1 MVYKNMNK
9 LEREV
14 SSLSF
19 GEFDKLSQE
28 DMDWVESNS
37 MKYFPLERRNYSEN
51 GRFRGVLAAYF
62 VFYQRIG
69 DWQVIRFIM
78 ARERY
83 NQPISYFE
91 PIRYWL
97 NREGEYVLEMKRRN
111 GMLYCDSWAEDSELE
126 IRRTQNVQLLYL
138 AWTDK
143 FFKVKSLIPEL
154 ERDNYK
160 EPYGSPLMYTR
171 ELLTDGHLEMLHRME
186 LPFLANKYYNLS
198 DNEREDYWTAIRIAL
213 RHRYPLKKREDVDMW
228 WDMIKMEKRVGVDL
242 HNPHFVAPDNL
253 KQMHDAFVTRE
264 RNVMDRRNREAQI
277 KRENEKYNR
286 VKRGENT
293 YKKSKAKWLGINFS
307 NDLFDAHVLQSI
319 EEFKDEGIKMCHCVF
334 SCEYYKRKDS
344 VILSIRDKKGKRIET
359 AEVNIKKFYIA
370 QQYGKHDVFSEWHE
384 DIKNFINDNMWRFKQ
399 ASMERRAV

>member
-1 MVYKNMNK
+1 MNK

-37 MKYFPLERRNYSEN
+37 MKYFHLERRNYSEN
-51 GRFRGVLAAYF
+51 GRYRGVLAAYF

-78 ARERY
+78 AKERY
-83 NQPISYFE
+83 NQPIIYFE
-91 PIRYWL
+91 PVRYWI
-97 NREGEYVLEMKRRN
+97 NRDGNYVMEMKQRMPLR
-111 GMLYCDSWAEDSELE
+111 YCDCWIEDSELT
-126 IRRTQNVQLLYL
+126 IRRTKTMMLRYL
-138 AWTDK
+138 DWTQD
-143 FFKVKSLIPEL
+143 FHKVKSLIPEL
-154 ERDNYK
+154 KRDNFTM
-160 EPYGSPLMYTR
+160 PYGCPLPYTIQ
-171 ELLTDGHLEMLHRME
+171 LLTDGHLEMLHHMG
-186 LPFLANKYYNLS
+186 LKYLANKYYNLHFQQ
-198 DNEREDYWTAIRIAL
+198 EQYWTAIRIAL
-213 RHRYPLKKREDVDMW
+213 RHHYPLNTEREVDTW
-228 WDMIKMEKRVGVDL
+228 WDMIKMEISVGVDL

-319 EEFKDEGIKMCHCVF
+319 EEFKDEGIAMCHCVF

-370 QQYGKHDVFSEWHE
+370 QQYGKHDSFSEWHE

-399 ASMERRAV
+399 ASMERRRAV